1 MARRGDWIQ
10 AQALLDR
17 AIALRPD
24 RSEFQGTY
32 GPILIQMGRRA
43 EGRPELRYRLDRE
56 PRDVTARVNL
66 AIALIEDGRPG
77 EAIAGSSRRCAS
89 NRTRCRP

>member
-1 MARRGDWIQ
+1 MRAVGLRLDFLPDLSEHAIEVEPACAICHHNLGTNVARRGDWIQ

-43 EGRPELRYRLDRE
+43 EGVAAVP
-56 PRDVTARVNL
+56 PR
-66 AIALIEDGRPG
+66 
-77 EAIAGSSRRCAS
+77 
-89 NRTRCRP
+89 